1 MDKIA
6 SIVSHFPDVG
16 AAVSANSFGSGHIN
30 DTYKLESDRGTFLL
44 QRINHHIFKDVEGM
58 NRNIVMAMEHL
69 NKSQKES
76 GENRFEEIRLYPTKE
91 NSYHHVDEEGNYW
104 RMMNYVKDSH
114 SVDVVETAE
123 QAYEAAKAYAYFQ
136 RHLANLPT
144 EGFIETIPD
153 FHSLSWRLQQYDEAL
168 QKDAAG
174 RAQSCQAELEFVEQ
188 HRHFADK
195 LEALLESGD
204 IPIRITHNDTKINN
218 VLFNNTTR
226 KGIAVVDLDTIMPGS
241 VLYDFGDMM
250 RTFLSPAAE
259 DEPDLTKVIF
269 RKEIF
274 EALHKGYMEELGDI
288 LTDGE
293 KEHLRFGGKIMT
305 FIIGL
310 RFLTDHLNGDVY
322 FKVAREGHNLD
333 RCRVQFRLLELI
345 G

>member
-1 MDKIA
+1 E
-6 SIVSHFPDVG
+6 
-16 AAVSANSFGSGHIN
+16 N
-30 DTYKLESDRGTFLL
+30 
-44 QRINHHIFKDVEGM
+44 
-58 NRNIVMAMEHL
+58 
-69 NKSQKES
+69 
-76 GENRFEEIRLYPTKE
+76 GENRFEEIRLYPAKE

-104 RMMNYVKDSH
+104 RVMNYVKDSH

-259 DEPDLTKVIF
+259 DEHDLSKVIF
-269 RKEIF
+269 RQEIF

-333 RCRVQFRLLELI
+333 RCRVQFRLLELM
-345 G
+345 

>member
-1 MDKIA
+1 MEKIQA
-6 SIVSHFPDVG
+6 IINNFQGIGTVN
-16 AAVSANSFGSGHIN
+16 SAKSFGSGHIN
-30 DTYKLESDRGTFLL
+30 DTYKVVCDNGTLLL

-91 NSYHHVDEEGNYW
+91 NSYHHVDEEGSYW
-104 RMMNYVKDSH
+104 RVMNFVKDSH

-123 QAYEAAKAYAYFQ
+123 QAYEAAKTYAYFQ
-136 RHLANLPT
+136 RHLVTLST

-153 FHSLSWRLQQYDEAL
+153 FHSLKWRLQQYDEAL
-168 QKDAAG
+168 QKDAAQ
-174 RAQSCQAELEFVEQ
+174 RAQSCQAELEFVEL

-195 LEALLESGD
+195 LDALLKSGD

-218 VLFNNTTR
+218 VLFSNTTG
-226 KGIAVVDLDTIMPGS
+226 KGIAVVDPDTIMPGT

-269 RKEIF
+269 RQEIF
-274 EALHKGYMEELGDI
+274 EALHKGYTEELNDI
-288 LTDGE
+288 LTDAE
-293 KEHLRFGGKIMT
+293 KENLRFGGKIMT

-333 RCRVQFRLLELI
+333 RCRVQFRLMELM
-345 G
+345 

>member
-6 SIVSHFPDVG
+6 SIVSHFPEAG
-16 AAVSANSFGSGHIN
+16 TAVSANSFGSGHIN
-30 DTYKLESDRGTFLL
+30 DTYKLESDKGTFLL
-44 QRINHHIFKDVEGM
+44 QQINHHIFKDVEGM

-69 NKSQKES
+69 TKSQKEN
-76 GENRFEEIRLYPTKE
+76 GENRFEEIRLYPTIE

-104 RMMNYVKDSH
+104 RVMNYVKDSH

-136 RHLANLPT
+136 RHLASLPI

-153 FHSLSWRLQQYDEAL
+153 FHSLKWRLKQYDEAL

-259 DEPDLTKVIF
+259 DEHDLSKVIF
-269 RKEIF
+269 RQEIF

>member
-1 MDKIA
+1 MEKIKT
-6 SIVSHFPDVG
+6 ITDHFPEVG
-16 AAVSANSFGSGHIN
+16 APSSVKCWGSGHIN
-30 DTYKLESDRGTFLL
+30 DTYKVESDNGTFIL

-76 GENRFEEIRLYPTKE
+76 GENRFTEIRLYPTKE
-91 NSYHHVDEEGNYW
+91 NSYHHVDEEGKYW
-104 RMMNYVKDSH
+104 RVMNFIKDSL
-114 SVDVVETAE
+114 SVDVVESAE

-136 RHLANLPT
+136 RHLATLPT

-153 FHSLSWRLQQYDEAL
+153 FHSLSWRLKQYDEAL
-168 QKDAAG
+168 KKDAVK
-174 RAQSCQAELEFVEQ
+174 RAQSCKDELDFVEQ
-188 HRHFADK
+188 HRHFAHK
-195 LEALLESGD
+195 LEALLESGN

-218 VLFNNTTR
+218 VLFSNTTG
-226 KGIAVVDLDTIMPGS
+226 KGIAVVDLDTVMPGT

-269 RKEIF
+269 RQEIF
-274 EALHKGYMEELGDI
+274 EALHKGYTEELGDI
-288 LTDGE
+288 LTDAE

-310 RFLTDHLNGDVY
+310 RFLTDHLNGDTY
-322 FKVAREGHNLD
+322 YKVTREGHNLD
-333 RCRVQFRLLELI
+333 RCRTQFRLLEHI